1 MDFPDCPLKDLQDE
15 GAGPVPGD
23 GPVPSSIMIV
33 GEAPGASEAAKGRP
47 FIGRSGIR
55 LEAFLSIAGIKRED
69 VYITNVEKYRPPGNR
84 NPYAAEVKACSS
96 YLEWEIEQ
104 VNPSLILA
112 MGAIAVKWFLGSSVK
127 LKKDHGYPYAWEG
140 REVVPLYHPAATL
153 HNHNLLP
160 VLTGD
165 FQRLHSIVRGKLP
178 EPAVNEYSLGES
190 GGDVAPGAYSSG
202 IIGFDLETTAPTRGR
217 FFAADE
223 AEIVGYSVSS
233 MPHKATYIPGAPGDL
248 QDVLENPAIT
258 KVCHNAA
265 FEYMKLGQMGITLTN
280 FQDTKLAAQVLG
292 YPSTHLKT
300 LTRQLLGED
309 PITYEQA
316 TTNGPLSEQS
326 PEDIKDYAA
335 GDADHTLRVW
345 KHEERQLRGHDLWH
359 VYYDI
364 ELPLVPVV
372 SEMERYGVLVDEY
385 AAFAVHSH
393 CVDQRGKSAAALHK
407 LIDVSNPASPEQL
420 AHALEKMGAPLE
432 ERTPSKGV
440 FVTDDD
446 ALNQIKNWN
455 PELIDGI
462 LEYRRWGKLGSYANN
477 FIVLRGEDGRLHPT
491 IHQAGGFEEGGG
503 GDNLGPS
510 TGRLAYGGPNLQNV
524 PHRGD
529 PEMVK
534 AIRDCLV
541 ASPGMTLLAA
551 DVSQEEPRCLAFFS
565 RDKQMLSDFSS
576 GQSIY
581 GFIGQALFDRE
592 IDKHADPREW
602 WAAKTY
608 FLALAYGG
616 APSKLQEI
624 MPELSLSAA
633 TRGAQRLSSR
643 YRYIKPY
650 RREIVQ
656 GLIETYEVRDYF
668 GRRRQFPAMAA
679 DSWADRDKAK
689 RQGFNFTIQGPP
701 ASIIKMAMAKLYK
714 TLPSDCHILLQVHDE
729 LVFELPLDKVTEVCN
744 MCYNAFQVP
753 DFIELPMEFSVGH
766 AWGSLRPFTAQV

>member
-1 MDFPDCPLKDLQDE
+1 MNLPDCPLKDLQDE
-15 GAGPVPGD
+15 GCVPVLGD
-23 GPVPSSIMIV
+23 GPVPAPIMIV
-33 GEAPGASEAAKGRP
+33 GEAPGANEAQKGVP
-47 FIGRSGIR
+47 FVGRSGIR
-55 LEAFLSIAGIKRED
+55 LEAFLGIAGIKREN
-69 VYITNVEKYRPPGNR
+69 VYVTNVEKYRPPGNR
-84 NPYAAEVKACSS
+84 NPYAVEVKACAP

-165 FQRLHSIVRGKLP
+165 FQRLYSIVRGKLP

-233 MPHKATYIPGAPGDL
+233 APHTATYIPGTPGDL

-265 FEYMKLGQMGITLTN
+265 FEYMKLGQMGIELTN

-316 TTNGPLSEQS
+316 TTMGPLSEQP
-326 PEDIKDYAA
+326 PEDVKDYAA

-345 KHEERQLRGHDLWH
+345 EHERRQLEGHNLWH
-359 VYYDI
+359 VYHDI

-385 AAFAVHSH
+385 AAFKVHSH
-393 CVDQRGKSAAALHK
+393 CVDQRGKSAAALLK
-407 LIDVSNPASPEQL
+407 LINVDNPASPEQL
-420 AHALEKMGAPLE
+420 ARALEKMGAPLE
-432 ERTPSKGV
+432 ERTPSKGY

-455 PELIDGI
+455 PELKEGI

-565 RDKQMLSDFSS
+565 KDEQMLADFRS
-576 GQSIY
+576 GRSI
-581 GFIGQALFDRE
+581 L
-592 IDKHADPREW
+592 
-602 WAAKTY
+602 
-608 FLALAYGG
+608 
-616 APSKLQEI
+616 
-624 MPELSLSAA
+624 
-633 TRGAQRLSSR
+633 
-643 YRYIKPY
+643 
-650 RREIVQ
+650 
-656 GLIETYEVRDYF
+656 
-668 GRRRQFPAMAA
+668 
-679 DSWADRDKAK
+679 
-689 RQGFNFTIQGPP
+689 
-701 ASIIKMAMAKLYK
+701 
-714 TLPSDCHILLQVHDE
+714 
-729 LVFELPLDKVTEVCN
+729 
-744 MCYNAFQVP
+744 
-753 DFIELPMEFSVGH
+753 
-766 AWGSLRPFTAQV
+766 GS